1 MEDRASVIFNFHE
14 KVSEINK
21 KINDADEFDSA
32 LYIAAEE
39 LKKIL
44 EADRIQILLHRTEQ
58 NS

>member
-1 MEDRASVIFNFHE
+1 MEDQPSKTFSFHE

-21 KINDADEFDSA
+21 KINDAKDFDSA

-39 LKKIL
+39 LKKTL